1 LVVAEVSVETPA
13 LKDELLVGTD
23 CMTLD
28 KVIDELDTV
37 LDIGPLMLLIEG
49 VNMPAEDVLGRL
61 GVEIDMETLL
71 VVNVELS
78 AGGEVNGWLVADIV
92 SE

>member
-1 LVVAEVSVETPA
+1 VVAEVSVETPA

>member
-1 LVVAEVSVETPA
+1 LVVAEASVETPA

-49 VNMPAEDVLGRL
+49 VSMPAEDVLGRL
-61 GVEIDMETLL
+61 GVEIDIETLL

-92 SE
+92 FE

>member
-1 LVVAEVSVETPA
+1 VVARVSVETPA